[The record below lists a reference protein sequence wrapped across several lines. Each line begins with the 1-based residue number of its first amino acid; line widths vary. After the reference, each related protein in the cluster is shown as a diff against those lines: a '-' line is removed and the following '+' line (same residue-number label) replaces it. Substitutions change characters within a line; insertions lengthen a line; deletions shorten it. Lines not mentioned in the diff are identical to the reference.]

1 MGAGGCRTDDMFAR
15 GVGVASPESVPRGR
29 VVGWVR
35 GEGEITF
42 VRLGRGEEGRLG
54 GEWGGKGVSDIELVL
69 SVVVVVLLFVGVVVR
84 WCCCFDGR

>member
-15 GVGVASPESVPRGR
+15 GVGVARPESVPRGR
-29 VVGWVR
+29 VEGWVR

-54 GEWGGKGVSDIELVL
+54 GEWGGKGVSDIEVVL
-69 SVVVVVLLFVGVVVR
+69 SVVVVLLLR
-84 WCCCFDGR
+84 WC